1 MAPHKPKRET
11 RATSPLSEASKPK
24 TRGRVPLDGVISEFE
39 AIHVLTRKLTQ
50 GIDNE
55 LLSVG
60 LGDDAAVL
68 RQPHGELVCSVDAS
82 LEGVHFNLK
91 WLSLEQAAR
100 RAFHA
105 AVSDL
110 AAMGAKPLAAL
121 VALEVPHGT
130 LAGSFQAIARGQA
143 RAVRDTNC
151 PIVGGNIARSR
162 GFGFTTTV
170 LGTCPRGT
178 SVTRSG
184 AQPGDEVW
192 LSDEVGWAGFGL
204 SLLQSEAVVFT
215 SHGYQSQIE
224 DTSVAAVAARRWS
237 APRAKVDTGLEW
249 AKSARSMIDI
259 SDSLA
264 SEAHHLA
271 EASKAAVIL
280 VGRQLLKVHPRLTRA
295 AKTLERDTLSM
306 VLYGGEDYALLA
318 TGPSEKRPPR
328 AKVVGR
334 VEPGHGAFLELDGQ
348 RHSLGEGFDHLVEQ
362 QRKEI
367 PTSRRRVPAS
377 G

>member
-1 MAPHKPKRET
+1 
-11 RATSPLSEASKPK
+11 
-24 TRGRVPLDGVISEFE
+24 VISEFG
-39 AIHVLTRKLTQ
+39 AIDVLARKLTR
-50 GIDNE
+50 GISNE
-55 LLSVG
+55 LLTVG

-68 RQPHGELVCSVDAS
+68 RQPQGELVCSVDAS
-82 LEGVHFNLK
+82 LEGVHFNLA

-121 VALEVPHGT
+121 VALEVPRGT
-130 LAGSFQAIARGQA
+130 PSRSFQAIARGQA

-151 PIVGGNIARSR
+151 PIVGGNIARSK

-170 LGTCPRGT
+170 LGTCPQGR

-224 DTSVAAVAARRWS
+224 EASVAVLAAGRWS
-237 APRAKVDTGLEW
+237 APRAKVKTGLEW

-280 VGRQLLKVHPRLTRA
+280 VGRQLLKAHPRLARA
-295 AKTLERDTLSM
+295 AKALERDALSM

-334 VEPGHGAFLELDGQ
+334 VEPGHGAFVELDGQ
-348 RHSLGEGFDHLVEQ
+348 RHPLGEGFDHLIEQ
-362 QRKEI
+362 QREKSQ
-367 PTSRRRVPAS
+367 TSRRRAS
-377 G
+377 GSR

>member
-1 MAPHKPKRET
+1 MAQYKPKRDA
-11 RATSPLSEASKPK
+11 RATPPGAAAPRPR
-24 TRGRVPLDGVISEFE
+24 TRGRAPLDGVVSEFG
-39 AIHVLTRKLTQ
+39 AIDVLTRKLTQ
-50 GIDNE
+50 GIDSE
-55 LLSVG
+55 ILSVG

-68 RQPHGELVCSVDAS
+68 KQPRGELVCSVDAS
-82 LEGVHFNLK
+82 LEGVHFSLE

-121 VALEVPHGT
+121 VALEVPQGT
-130 LAGSFQAIARGQA
+130 PVRSFQAIARGQA
-143 RAVRDTNC
+143 RAMRETNC

-170 LGTCPRGT
+170 LGTCRRGG

-204 SLLQSEAVVFT
+204 SLLQSESVVFT
-215 SHGYQSQIE
+215 SRGYRAQIE
-224 DTSVAAVAARRWS
+224 EASVAVLAARRWS
-237 APRAKVDTGLEW
+237 EPSAKVTTGIEW
-249 AKSARSMIDI
+249 AKSAHSMIDI

-264 SEAHHLA
+264 SEASHLA

-280 VGRQLLKVHPRLTRA
+280 VGRQLLKMHPRLTRA
-295 AKTLERDTLSM
+295 AKPLARDTLSM
-306 VLYGGEDYALLA
+306 VLHGGEDYALLA

-334 VEPGHGAFLELDGQ
+334 VEPGNGAFLELDGQ
-348 RHSLGEGFDHLVEQ
+348 RHCLGEGFDHLVAHQ
-362 QRKEI
+362 QERS
-367 PTSRRRVPAS
+367 PTSRRRAPGS
-377 G
+377 S

>member
-1 MAPHKPKRET
+1 MAQHKPKRET
-11 RATSPLSEASKPK
+11 RATGPLSVAPRPK
-24 TRGRVPLDGVISEFE
+24 TRGRVPSDGVISEFG
-39 AIHVLTRKLTQ
+39 AIDVLARKLTR
-50 GIDNE
+50 GISNE
-55 LLSVG
+55 LLTVG

-68 RQPHGELVCSVDAS
+68 RQPQGELVCSVDAS
-82 LEGVHFNLK
+82 LEGVHFNLA

-121 VALEVPHGT
+121 VALEVPRGT
-130 LAGSFQAIARGQA
+130 PSRSFQAIARGQA

-151 PIVGGNIARSR
+151 PIVGGNIARSK

-170 LGTCPRGT
+170 LGTCLHGR

-224 DTSVAAVAARRWS
+224 EASVAVLAAGRWS
-237 APRAKVDTGLEW
+237 APRAKVKTGLEW

-280 VGRQLLKVHPRLTRA
+280 VGRQLLKAHPRLARA
-295 AKTLERDTLSM
+295 AKALERDALSM

-334 VEPGHGAFLELDGQ
+334 VEPGHGAFVELDGQ
-348 RHSLGEGFDHLVEQ
+348 RHPLGEGFDHLIEQ
-362 QRKEI
+362 QREKSQ
-367 PTSRRRVPAS
+367 TSRRRAS
-377 G
+377 GSR